1 MASLAFLIPLKRIG
15 RIYIKLCASKMCIKT
30 PFAHFSN
37 AQCYY
42 RALENTKPS
51 SVVCAYAFYYKS
63 RLNSKLDFKPHN
75 IFHYFYCIRMIRKKH
90 DSLSMWTYLMECWI
104 FAISYFFAKP
114 PIVGKPIANNH
125 ALCNNVK
132 IHFARY
138 PTDFQ

>member
-1 MASLAFLIPLKRIG
+1 
-15 RIYIKLCASKMCIKT
+15 MCIKT
-30 PFAHFSN
+30 PFTHFSN

-42 RALENTKPS
+42 RALEDTT

-75 IFHYFYCIRMIRKKH
+75 IFHYFYCRSMIRKKH

-104 FAISYFFAKP
+104 FAISHFFAKP